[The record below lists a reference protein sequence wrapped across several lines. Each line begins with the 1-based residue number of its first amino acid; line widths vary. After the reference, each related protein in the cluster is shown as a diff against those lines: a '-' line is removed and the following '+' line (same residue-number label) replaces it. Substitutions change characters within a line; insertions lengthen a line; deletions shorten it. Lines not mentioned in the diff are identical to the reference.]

1 MLPQLPHRRRID
13 RIADFLPAR
22 RSRCDFKLI
31 RYAAFCN
38 HIPEDELGH
47 GGATDIAVADEKY
60 FYHILITPF
69 LLCISSQMPNIA
81 GFFGIFL
88 FLCFRCIFSNLP
100 VFSRAFP
107 CNIGKSVGK

>member
-1 MLPQLPHRRRID
+1 MFFSLFSTHFKWSKPGLKQNCEASLFPINQ
-13 RIADFLPAR
+13 DFLE
-22 RSRCDFKLI
+22 SCQ
-31 RYAAFCN
+31 Y
-38 HIPEDELGH
+38 
-47 GGATDIAVADEKY
+47 IAVANEKY

-88 FLCFRCIFSNLP
+88 FLCFRGIFSNLP

>member
-1 MLPQLPHRRRID
+1 
-13 RIADFLPAR
+13 
-22 RSRCDFKLI
+22 LI
-31 RYAAFCN
+31 LQGILEVFAN
-38 HIPEDELGH
+38 
-47 GGATDIAVADEKY
+47 IAVTNKKH

-88 FLCFRCIFSNLP
+88 FLCFRGIFSNLP